1 MSAPSATEQLLR
13 EAFERARQ
21 RPGEPFDED
30 RFLAFLTEP
39 PARSGRRCAD
49 TFGGRRRFVR
59 FVHEVQFDLGVCL
72 SYEEWEKGYTLSEFV
87 ALVTRKAANRPAL
100 IRLARKRYDDA
111 RRQPYMAPV
120 ALALVCMRS
129 HSPCGC
135 RSSGSSASS
144 RGMMCGTTVRCL
156 RRSNPASPDPS
167 LFNQTRHNTRAR
179 RVIRWNPPTPHAGE
193 HASACLCVSP
203 TGRVRLR
210 LPRIRGT
217 GDSR

>member
-1 MSAPSATEQLLR
+1 MSAPSATEQLVR

-21 RPGEPFDED
+21 RPGEPFDEE

-39 PARSGRRCAD
+39 PALSGRRCAD

-120 ALALVCMRS
+120 ALALVSIVPIAAIVAAVDALAARLGNANRLSM
-129 HSPCGC
+129 P
-135 RSSGSSASS
+135 
-144 RGMMCGTTVRCL
+144 T
-156 RRSNPASPDPS
+156 PAPADPT
-167 LFNQTRHNTRAR
+167 LFDQSRHNTRAR
-179 RVIRWNPPTPHAGE
+179 RVIR
-193 HASACLCVSP
+193 
-203 TGRVRLR
+203 
-210 LPRIRGT
+210 
-217 GDSR
+217 